1 MSARRALPIVLLFAL
16 TLAATTRI
24 PLDTGLEALRSWV
37 STRGAVGTLGFGAAY
52 VALVL
57 VLVPG
62 AALTLIAGAVFG
74 PIEGVLVVAVAT
86 SVADAVAFLLAR
98 YVLRGAVESLIAR
111 YPTFRAVDRAIAK
124 SGWRVVALLRLN
136 PTVPYSVS
144 NYLFGATAVPLVPY
158 LVASGLFTLP
168 GAFLYVYL
176 GYVGAETL
184 GGPER
189 TDMEWALLVVGLVAT
204 GLAVV
209 YVTRLTRRALREI
222 DEGRR

>member
-1 MSARRALPIVLLFAL
+1 MMRTRRALAFVLLAGL
-16 TLAATTRI
+16 ILATTARL
-24 PLDTGLEALRSWV
+24 PLDTGLETLRAWV
-37 STRGAVGTLGFGAAY
+37 SARGVVGILGFGAAY

-86 SVADAVAFLLAR
+86 SVADAIAFLLAR
-98 YVLRGAVESLIAR
+98 HVLRGAVEALIVR
-111 YPTFRAVDRAIAK
+111 YPAFRAVDRAIARG
-124 SGWRVVALLRLN
+124 GWRIVALLRLN

-144 NYLFGATAVPLVPY
+144 NYLFGATAVPLLPY

-184 GGPER
+184 GGPGR
-189 TDMEWALLVVGLVAT
+189 TVMEWVLLVVGLGAT

-209 YVTRLTRRALREI
+209 YVTRLTRRALREA
-222 DEGRR
+222 DA